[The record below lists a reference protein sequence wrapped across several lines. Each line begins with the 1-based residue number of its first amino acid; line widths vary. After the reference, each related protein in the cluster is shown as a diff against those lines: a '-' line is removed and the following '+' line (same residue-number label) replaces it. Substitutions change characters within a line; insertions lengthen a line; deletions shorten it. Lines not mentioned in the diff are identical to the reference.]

1 MGSGEE
7 GATLPVVGSGRK
19 RKYKQGLARW
29 TEEVSIQERRAAGPK
44 VGGGEGEAQ
53 GVWTLNWPTF
63 LVTMARKWVRTN
75 AGKGSVCM
83 YVCLG
88 YLVVQQK

>member
-1 MGSGEE
+1 M
-7 GATLPVVGSGRK
+7 
-19 RKYKQGLARW
+19 
-29 TEEVSIQERRAAGPK
+29 
-44 VGGGEGEAQ
+44 GGGEGEAQ

-83 YVCLG
+83 YVWVTLS
-88 YLVVQQK
+88 YSRSDQSLVN